1 VWTVEEVRQE
11 SEVPDSMGIR
21 RAKPETSKGQK
32 EVNYTPGL
40 TEWLVSTLLLVSAEE
55 FSDDRPRLHVETLL
69 LTNFLDDRQVRPTC

>member
-40 TEWLVSTLLLVSAEE
+40 TEWLVSTLLWLVLKS
-55 FSDDRPRLHVETLL
+55 F
-69 LTNFLDDRQVRPTC
+69 LTVDHQSGFMSRHHR